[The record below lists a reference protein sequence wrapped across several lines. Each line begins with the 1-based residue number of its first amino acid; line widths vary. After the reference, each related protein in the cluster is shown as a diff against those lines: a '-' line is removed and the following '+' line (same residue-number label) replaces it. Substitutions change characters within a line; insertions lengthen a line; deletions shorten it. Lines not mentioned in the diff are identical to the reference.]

1 MTDLFVSAAPVPE
14 PRGTFVLVHGL
25 GEHSGRYAHVI
36 DFLRRA
42 GFSVVAY
49 DQRGHGRSPGARG
62 ALPRPDALLTDLAD
76 VIDAAD
82 IEGKL
87 LLFGHSMGGAVA
99 ARFVAE
105 RRRNVEGL
113 VLSSPALANALS
125 ATDKLRL
132 AIGERLAPNLPVR
145 NGLDAT
151 KISHDP
157 HIVESYL
164 SDPLVRDKV
173 TPRLARFILDAGQYA
188 REHAATWSVPTLLLW
203 AGDDHLV
210 DANGSRAFAAAAPR
224 DLVTAQEL
232 PGLYHEI
239 FNEAEPARS
248 DVFGL
253 LRDWLA

>member
-1 MTDLFVSAAPVPE
+1 MSAAPVAE

-36 DFLRRA
+36 DALRRA
-42 GFSVVAY
+42 RFSVVAY

-62 ALPRPDALLTDLAD
+62 ALPHPDTLLTDLAD
-76 VIDAAD
+76 VIDAASVH
-82 IEGKL
+82 GKL

-105 RRRNVEGL
+105 SRRKVDGL
-113 VLSSPALANALS
+113 VLSSPAFDAGLGIL
-125 ATDKLRL
+125 DRLRL
-132 AIGERLAPNLPVR
+132 AIGNVLTPNLAVR

-157 HIVESYL
+157 RVVDAYRN
-164 SDPLVRDKV
+164 DPLVHDRV
-173 TPRLARFILDAGQYA
+173 TPRLARFIVDAGA
-188 REHAATWSVPTLLLW
+188 FVRERAAQWTVPTLLLW

-224 DLVTAQEL
+224 AIVTAHEL

-239 FNEAEPARS
+239 FNESEPARS
-248 DVFGL
+248 QVFGL
-253 LRDWLA
+253 LADWLA